1 MNTND
6 LESLIRTILTEQ
18 LTPVTAPAS
27 SAILP
32 AWMKPLMLLTAHFA
46 LSAKPDENPQRHYPR
61 YP

>member
-27 SAILP
+27 CAIFASVDEAINAAHSA
-32 AWMKPLMLLTAHFA
+32 
-46 LSAKPDENPQRHYPR
+46 
-61 YP
+61 